1 MGKAPSIEQ
10 ESDSRPKSAHPDLS
24 FSEKQNQIA
33 YGTTLKKLSPPPYP
47 PSFFENS
54 LTNSLTGPS
63 PIAHSPPTDSPE
75 GNQARR
81 SVSFND
87 KTENKKIKE
96 LSKKEREKQQKALDK
111 KNKQKIKKQN
121 SKVPE

>member
-1 MGKAPSIEQ
+1 MGKAPSIEK

-33 YGTTLKKLSPPPYP
+33 YGTTLKKLSPPPQP
-47 PSFFENS
+47 PSFFEKS
-54 LTNSLTGPS
+54 LNNSLTGPS
-63 PIAHSPPTDSPE
+63 PLAHSPPPDIPE
-75 GNQARR
+75 GNPARR
-81 SVSFND
+81 SVSFTD
-87 KTENKKIKE
+87 KTDKKTKE
-96 LSKKEREKQQKALDK
+96 LTKKEKEKQQKALDK